1 MASPRTLQL
10 GIIGLGPEWESVYLP
25 ALQRLEARGRIAA
38 LYAAVRRRG
47 EETAGPLHAHCC
59 GGVRALLRQPLQ
71 GVIVTHPGA
80 AGWFPVHESLRA
92 RIDCYT
98 VIPEHCDLPRLEQ
111 LHRWAASCGLL
122 IMPELRLRYTPA
134 TLRLRELMATE
145 LGPVQSLEVRALAAQ
160 AVSTIRME
168 LELLDWCRATLA
180 AVPLSVES
188 QIEPAKSRS
197 REQTT
202 RLRFVSHAAGGS
214 PITVAL
220 HLPVRETGEA
230 RHEPAPS
237 ADAWPLEFIVRG
249 KYGEAR
255 LEDAVHLRWRSG
267 GRERVESLA
276 VDRSAV
282 AVAIDHFARRLAGGL
297 IPVPDLED
305 LAAAARL
312 AERAQLSRQTGKPVE
327 LRGSAE

>member
-1 MASPRTLQL
+1 MAPPRTLQL
-10 GIIGLGPEWESVYLP
+10 GVVGLGPDWESVYLP
-25 ALQRLEARGRIAA
+25 ALQRLETRGRVAA
-38 LYAAVRRRG
+38 LFAEVRRRA
-47 EETAGPLHAHCC
+47 EESAQPLGAVVR
-59 GGVRALLRQPLQ
+59 GGIRALMRHPLQ
-71 GVIVTHPGA
+71 GVIVSHPGA
-80 AGWFPVHESLRA
+80 AGWFPVSESLRA

-98 VIPEHCDLPRLEQ
+98 VIPDDCDLPRLEQ

-145 LGPVQSLEVRALAAQ
+145 LGPIQSLEVRALTAQ
-160 AVSTIRME
+160 AVSAARME
-168 LELLDWCRATLA
+168 LELLDWCRAILA

-188 QIEPAKSRS
+188 RCDPPDSRT

-202 RLRFVSHAAGGS
+202 RLLFAPHAASGS
-214 PITVAL
+214 RITVAL
-220 HLPVRETGEA
+220 SLPVRGA
-230 RHEPAPS
+230 SAGRGVPPPPA
-237 ADAWPLEFIVRG
+237 DVWPLEFIVRG

-282 AVAIDHFARRLAGGL
+282 AVALDHFARRLAGGL
-297 IPVPDLED
+297 IPVPDLGD

-312 AERAQLSRQTGKPVE
+312 AEKAQLSREIGQPVD
-327 LRGSAE
+327 LRGSEE